1 MRFLS
6 SSCAG
11 SSRGQP
17 PLCECSSAVP
27 LQHVPA
33 HGLFPLRKSMKQ
45 PCTSGL
51 IHTTVIFL
59 SFQTLRGCNEDTGGS
74 HLPASHQAPT
84 DVVWPQSGRMANLQP
99 PVSDVWLRELNCIS
113 LEGFCSVLG
122 EQCPT
127 VSKRTLW
134 DVQEFICI
142 LNKLHGAL
150 KKVDVY

>member
-45 PCTSGL
+45 PCT
-51 IHTTVIFL
+51 
-59 SFQTLRGCNEDTGGS
+59 R
-74 HLPASHQAPT
+74 
-84 DVVWPQSGRMANLQP
+84 RMANLQP

-150 KKVDVY
+150 KKPSSCCGTKEDVAVKATTAEVQR

>member
-1 MRFLS
+1 M
-6 SSCAG
+6 AG
-11 SSRGQP
+11 SPRPEPNSFDTSVLLRRLDPVWGHCQSTLTCHCYFLHP
-17 PLCECSSAVP
+17 PSLISSVLC
-27 LQHVPA
+27 
-33 HGLFPLRKSMKQ
+33 RYQ
-45 PCTSGL
+45 PCVSL
-51 IHTTVIFL
+51 L
-59 SFQTLRGCNEDTGGS
+59 
-74 HLPASHQAPT
+74 
-84 DVVWPQSGRMANLQP
+84 GRMANLQP